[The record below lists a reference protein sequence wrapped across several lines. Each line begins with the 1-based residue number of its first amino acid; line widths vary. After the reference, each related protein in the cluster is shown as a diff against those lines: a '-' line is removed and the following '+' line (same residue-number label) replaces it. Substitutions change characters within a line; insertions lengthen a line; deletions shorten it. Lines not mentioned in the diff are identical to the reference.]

1 MIINGILII
10 LLGLCI
16 FWHIY
21 QKRKTYR
28 EIDRLLNCVL
38 EREEIVYPDVRE
50 REMSALV
57 SRLNRIQEALMGQV
71 TEAEKEK
78 EQVKSLVSNMS
89 HQLKTP
95 LANLFL
101 YTEILDTP
109 DIGEEKRAQAVWKIR
124 KQADK
129 LDFLISSLMKMVK
142 LEQNVISFE
151 TEDASLRETLLNAVD
166 MVYEKIEKKGLVLIS
181 EPYEDILLNH
191 NRKWT
196 AEVFVNILENA
207 VKYTDRGGMIR
218 IQVCPYEIYTEIRFI
233 DNGQGIPG
241 DELTQIFKRFYRG
254 RDAEHVEG
262 SGIGLYLSNLIL
274 EKEKGYMTVK
284 SVYGEGSC
292 FSVFLQCT
300 KRMPALTTKE
310 DKNSNLKR
318 KNKTETK

>member
-50 REMSALV
+50 GEMSALV

-78 EQVKSLVSNMS
+78 EQVKRLVSNMS

-166 MVYEKIEKKGLVLIS
+166 MVYEKIEKS
-181 EPYEDILLNH
+181 
-191 NRKWT
+191 
-196 AEVFVNILENA
+196 
-207 VKYTDRGGMIR
+207 R
-218 IQVCPYEIYTEIRFI
+218 ICR
-233 DNGQGIPG
+233 
-241 DELTQIFKRFYRG
+241 
-254 RDAEHVEG
+254 
-262 SGIGLYLSNLIL
+262 
-274 EKEKGYMTVK
+274 
-284 SVYGEGSC
+284 
-292 FSVFLQCT
+292 
-300 KRMPALTTKE
+300 
-310 DKNSNLKR
+310 
-318 KNKTETK
+318 